1 MEVPL
6 GTNLLGSLIEYI
18 RTSEPQVSKQDTGT
32 RGGVGVHDLPLTEYE
47 KWECIPPNICHH
59 GQSLNASK
67 NKKKKADHSQNI
79 TILFCIIFED
89 FTYPPR
95 CLTDGFSLDLHVL
108 L

>member
-1 MEVPL
+1 MTYHSQNMKN
-6 GTNLLGSLIEYI
+6 GN
-18 RTSEPQVSKQDTGT
+18 VS
-32 RGGVGVHDLPLTEYE
+32 
-47 KWECIPPNICHH
+47 PPSICHH